1 MTYSSAASRRPTRQ
15 RYNAGMRDAMFGLGV
30 AIAVSLGTGIA
41 AGLLVLVAIVVGVA
55 P

>member
-1 MTYSSAASRRPTRQ
+1 
-15 RYNAGMRDAMFGLGV
+15 MFGLGV

-41 AGLLVLVAIVVGVA
+41 VGLLVLAAIVVGAA